1 MTASHD
7 APAGGAN
14 SQTKAAFAGQ
24 FEIMTR
30 SISSFCIVFS
40 LLCLAIAPHT
50 AQAQSLVRDAEIELL
65 LDDYSRPLF
74 RAAGLDPQR
83 VGINLINDRNLN
95 AFVTNG
101 QNIYVHTGL
110 ILDADE
116 PNMVIGVLAH
126 EIGHITGG
134 HLARGS
140 EAAATAQRPALIATI
155 LGMGSI
161 LAGAGDLG
169 LALITGGQQL
179 AMGSFLTYSRG
190 PEAAADNT
198 ALQLLEATGQSA
210 EGIIGMMDQLA
221 NQEILSEVYQ
231 DPYARSHPMS
241 RDRVNT
247 FRNGAKNSPHNDS
260 PDPQERIR
268 RHRMAQAK
276 IYGFLDSPT
285 TTLRRY
291 RNDKSQPAKYARA
304 IAYFRQGLRDKAL
317 SELRQLI
324 ADMPDNAWLHELEG
338 QIYYETG
345 LAAGGIKPYEK
356 AVALRPNEPL
366 LLIGLASCLL
376 EKGAA
381 GRASD
386 METNRQAIAHLRNA
400 LRLDPFNGSAY
411 LQMSKGYGQLDETAL
426 AQWALAEYYA
436 AAGNK
441 EARRHATRAIK
452 GLPKGSVEYIRA
464 VDILSSIKR

>member
-110 ILDADE
+110 ILEADE

-169 LALITGGQQL
+169 LALITG
-179 AMGSFLTYSRG
+179 
-190 PEAAADNT
+190 
-198 ALQLLEATGQSA
+198 
-210 EGIIGMMDQLA
+210 
-221 NQEILSEVYQ
+221 
-231 DPYARSHPMS
+231 
-241 RDRVNT
+241 
-247 FRNGAKNSPHNDS
+247 
-260 PDPQERIR
+260 
-268 RHRMAQAK
+268 
-276 IYGFLDSPT
+276 
-285 TTLRRY
+285 
-291 RNDKSQPAKYARA
+291 
-304 IAYFRQGLRDKAL
+304 
-317 SELRQLI
+317 
-324 ADMPDNAWLHELEG
+324 
-338 QIYYETG
+338 
-345 LAAGGIKPYEK
+345 
-356 AVALRPNEPL
+356 
-366 LLIGLASCLL
+366 CLL
-376 EKGAA
+376 YTSPSP
-381 GRASD
+381 RD
-386 METNRQAIAHLRNA
+386 
-400 LRLDPFNGSAY
+400 
-411 LQMSKGYGQLDETAL
+411 
-426 AQWALAEYYA
+426 
-436 AAGNK
+436 
-441 EARRHATRAIK
+441 
-452 GLPKGSVEYIRA
+452 
-464 VDILSSIKR
+464 